1 MPRRSVYYR
10 SALMVVAFSLL
21 LACVCVSAQQQT
33 VTNGGKATTAASTAS
48 YASTNIPVGA
58 TPTAPADGDGWYDS
72 TQNAEAF
79 RQSTNTTVFR
89 GGSVS
94 GCVNVTPASA
104 STNTTMG
111 QNLMSC
117 TIPAG
122 LLNTVGK
129 TLK

>member
-1 MPRRSVYYR
+1 MRAV
-10 SALMVVAFSLL
+10 
-21 LACVCVSAQQQT
+21 AQQA
-33 VTNGGKATTAASTAS
+33 VTTGGKATTAASTAG

-79 RQSTNTTVFR
+79 RQASNTTVFR